1 MTGSGHNKPEASKL
15 LSIVSFIVLNRLY
28 TFRQI
33 AKRLLFL
40 GQRNKHPGNTLTTWE
55 PRSMSQKTISDHMP
69 TDFFSRQALEL
80 TFRLLRTN
88 YPLLAHSIKY
98 TIDNTATVSY
108 EDLQSAYTGEMLL
121 NSEVLASLKAHT
133 IGKVVS
139 ALTDIG
145 EEALKQHD
153 LPPNHMTLMRSLI
166 EDWVQLTEW
175 VLAHTAADQN
185 DRTSYH

>member
-1 MTGSGHNKPEASKL
+1 MSRKP
-15 LSIVSFIVLNRLY
+15 
-28 TFRQI
+28 
-33 AKRLLFL
+33 
-40 GQRNKHPGNTLTTWE
+40 
-55 PRSMSQKTISDHMP
+55 ISDYMP

-80 TFRLLRTN
+80 TFRLLRNN
-88 YPLLAHSIKY
+88 YPLLAHAVKQ

-133 IGKVVS
+133 IGKIVS
-139 ALTDIG
+139 VLTDIG
-145 EEALKQHD
+145 EEALKQND
-153 LPPNHMTLMRSLI
+153 LPPSHMTLMRTLI

>member
-1 MTGSGHNKPEASKL
+1 
-15 LSIVSFIVLNRLY
+15 
-28 TFRQI
+28 
-33 AKRLLFL
+33 
-40 GQRNKHPGNTLTTWE
+40 
-55 PRSMSQKTISDHMP
+55 MSRISISDYMP

-88 YPLLAHSIKY
+88 HPLLAHAVKQ

-133 IGKVVS
+133 IGKIVS
-139 ALTDIG
+139 VLTEIG
-145 EEALKQHD
+145 EEALKQND
-153 LPPNHMTLMRSLI
+153 LPPSHMTLMRTLI

>member
-1 MTGSGHNKPEASKL
+1 
-15 LSIVSFIVLNRLY
+15 
-28 TFRQI
+28 
-33 AKRLLFL
+33 
-40 GQRNKHPGNTLTTWE
+40 
-55 PRSMSQKTISDHMP
+55 MP

-88 YPLLAHSIKY
+88 HPLLAHAVKQ

-133 IGKVVS
+133 IGKIVS
-139 ALTDIG
+139 VLTEIG
-145 EEALKQHD
+145 EEALKQND
-153 LPPNHMTLMRSLI
+153 LPPSHMTLMRTLI

>member
-1 MTGSGHNKPEASKL
+1 MSRKP
-15 LSIVSFIVLNRLY
+15 
-28 TFRQI
+28 
-33 AKRLLFL
+33 
-40 GQRNKHPGNTLTTWE
+40 
-55 PRSMSQKTISDHMP
+55 ISDYMP
-69 TDFFSRQALEL
+69 ADFFSRQALEL
-80 TFRLLRTN
+80 TFRLLRN
-88 YPLLAHSIKY
+88 NHPLLAHAIKQ

-121 NSEVLASLKAHT
+121 NAEVLASLKAHT

-139 ALTDIG
+139 VLTDIG
-145 EEALKQHD
+145 EEALKQND
-153 LPPNHMTLMRSLI
+153 LPPSHMTLMRTLI

>member
-1 MTGSGHNKPEASKL
+1 
-15 LSIVSFIVLNRLY
+15 
-28 TFRQI
+28 
-33 AKRLLFL
+33 
-40 GQRNKHPGNTLTTWE
+40 
-55 PRSMSQKTISDHMP
+55 MSRIPISDYMP
-69 TDFFSRQALEL
+69 ADFFSRQALEL
-80 TFRLLRTN
+80 TFRLLRN
-88 YPLLAHSIKY
+88 NHPLLAHAVKQ

-133 IGKVVS
+133 IGKIVS
-139 ALTDIG
+139 VLTDIG

-153 LPPNHMTLMRSLI
+153 LPPSHMTLMRTLI